1 LATTQDPREL
11 IEAYYEAGWTDGLP
25 VVPPSPASIA
35 AMLAAGGL
43 RGDEVIGEIAGR
55 NTVVVADK
63 VAINAVMAGCRPE
76 YLPVVVAAIRGLC
89 HPDFAYHGP
98 ASSTGGSA
106 MVLIVNG
113 PLARRLEINAGNN
126 AFGQGHRANA
136 TIGRAVRLTMM
147 NVMNTRPG
155 LLDRATLGNPGKYSF
170 CFAEQEDD
178 HPWEPLHVTRGLRA
192 QDSAVTVYA
201 SNSLYQVYNQLAAE
215 PEPLLRCFADALGNL
230 GAPNV
235 KGFNEALVVFAGE
248 HAEVLRASGWSRKQV
263 QQFLVAHTRRRV
275 ADFKRAARLP
285 GPVAADD
292 ETTWRHLFERPEDI
306 LIVCA
311 GGRAGSWSACLPGWG
326 NKWTRAVTTIIETG
340 RHP

>member
-1 LATTQDPREL
+1 MTTAQDPHEL

-25 VVPPSPASIA
+25 VVPPSTASIA

-43 RGDEVIGEIAGR
+43 GGDEVIGEIPGR

-63 VAINAVMAGCRPE
+63 IAINAVMAGCRPE
-76 YLPVVVAAIRGLC
+76 YLPVVVAAVRGLC

-106 MVLIVNG
+106 MVLIVSG
-113 PLARRLEINAGNN
+113 PVARRLGINAGNN

-155 LLDRATLGNPGKYSF
+155 LLDRATLGTPGKYSF
-170 CFAEQEDD
+170 CFAEHEDD
-178 HPWEPLHVTRGLRA
+178 HPWEPLHVARGLRA
-192 QDSAVTVYA
+192 EDSAVTVYA

-215 PEPLLRCFADALGNL
+215 PEPLLRCCADALGNL
-230 GAPNV
+230 GSPNV
-235 KGFNEALVVFAGE
+235 KGFNEALVVLAGE

-263 QQFLVAHTRRRV
+263 QQFLVEHTRRRV

-285 GPVAADD
+285 GPVEAAD
-292 ETTWRHLFERPEDI
+292 ETTWRCLFERPEDI

-326 NKWTRAVTTIIETG
+326 NKWTRAVTTVIETG
-340 RHP
+340 RLP